1 MHSLSDRRWHHLV
14 IGGIRST
21 LFKGHPVEERFQEH
35 IDLLNVAMMDTC
47 VLIYN
52 KDSCKQP
59 MWPNQILYNVHL
71 PVVQGFSNYTMQ
83 DPVDIR

>member
-1 MHSLSDRRWHHLV
+1 MR
-14 IGGIRST
+14 
-21 LFKGHPVEERFQEH
+21 HPAEERFEEH
-35 IDLLNVAMMDTC
+35 TYMLNVVMMDTC

-52 KDSCKQP
+52 KDSGKQP
-59 MWPNQILYNVHL
+59 MWPNQNLYNVPL